1 MPTSDSLYTFP
12 SNQQEALAMLYLQNQ
27 DLSGL
32 TPAQLPISTTLFAM
46 RSNNASQKFVQ
57 KSGKACTNYTCL
69 YRILRYTLFIMLS
82 T

>member
-32 TPAQLPISTTLFAM
+32 TPAQLADKYNSVRDEIKQRFSEIRAERHVLITLAYIAYCGIGF
-46 RSNNASQKFVQ
+46 
-57 KSGKACTNYTCL
+57 L
-69 YRILRYTLFIMLS
+69 
-82 T
+82 

>member
-32 TPAQLPISTTLFAM
+32 TPAQLADKYNSVRDEIKQRFSEIRAEKRKGM
-46 RSNNASQKFVQ
+46 
-57 KSGKACTNYTCL
+57 Y
-69 YRILRYTLFIMLS
+69 
-82 T
+82 

>member
-32 TPAQLPISTTLFAM
+32 THSLPISTTLFAM
-46 RSNNASQKFVQ
+46 RSNNASQKFVK

-69 YRILRYTLFIMLS
+69 YRILRYRLFIMLS

>member
-32 TPAQLPISTTLFAM
+32 TPAQLADKYKQRFSEIREEKRKGM
-46 RSNNASQKFVQ
+46 
-57 KSGKACTNYTCL
+57 Y
-69 YRILRYTLFIMLS
+69 
-82 T
+82 

>member
-32 TPAQLPISTTLFAM
+32 TPAQLADKYNSVRDEIKQRFSEI
-46 RSNNASQKFVQ
+46 REEN
-57 KSGKACTNYTCL
+57 GKACTNYTCL
-69 YRILRYTLFIMLS
+69 YRILRYRLFIMLS